1 MAVQGQGSQA
11 QLDSSRPARQMA
23 LFVDCD
29 QQSARDFEFVRELC
43 CSMGRVLIAK
53 AYGNAAVHTRAHAY
67 ATAALA
73 AVSLSAYLTRTLLI
87 STCSGLHLLTV

>member
-29 QQSARDFEFVRELC
+29 QQSARDFEHVRELC

-53 AYGNAAVHTRAHAY
+53 AYGNAAMYTCAHAY

-73 AVSLSAYLTRTLLI
+73 AVSLSSSAPTTACVF
-87 STCSGLHLLTV
+87 SQ